1 MVAYRHGLRAVEAA
15 DLEWSRIEFGRNA
28 SPHVRR
34 AKKGKPAVHPIR
46 GDELRML
53 TALCKDGIF
62 AAGDWRAERASQ
74 TISPSQRP
82 EIGDHDAREMVA
94 KRVFLPASCQL
105 RVPEDWTDFNWNGQP
120 VSMIGYR

>member
-62 AAGDWRAERASQ
+62 AAGDWRAERASE
-74 TISPSQRP
+74 TISPRRDRKSETTTREKWSQKESFCQR
-82 EIGDHDAREMVA
+82 AV
-94 KRVFLPASCQL
+94 SCAF
-105 RVPEDWTDFNWNGQP
+105 RKTGRTSTGTD
-120 VSMIGYR
+120 SLSA